1 MIGSMVIL
9 PAIASLRFNSP
20 KMPLPS
26 PDSHPQKSQEKST
39 LGLLG
44 ENLVA
49 QWLQDRGW
57 AIIARR
63 WRCRW
68 GEIDIIAGEIPGG
81 QLSEHPYQRIAFV
94 EVKTR
99 KNLSLDAG
107 GLLSIPPQKQAKL
120 LQTAEIFLSDRPELS
135 NYPCQFDVALVSYQ
149 KYPRRI
155 ASETLTR
162 TAAGETIWPTN
173 FSSPITLGQA
183 IFIKNSLGEYKL
195 TLHQYIAGAFDAE
208 IR

>member
-1 MIGSMVIL
+1 MVIL

-57 AIIARR
+57 AIIAKR

-68 GEIDIIAGEIPGG
+68 GEIDIIAGEIPGE
-81 QLSEHPYQRIAFV
+81 QLPEHPYQRIAFV

-99 KNLSLDAG
+99 KNRSWDAG
-107 GLLSIPPQKQAKL
+107 GLLSIHPQKQAKL

-135 NYPCQFDVALVSYQ
+135 NCPCQFDVALVSYQ
-149 KYPRRI
+149 KYQRRS
-155 ASETLTR
+155 AAPQTTL
-162 TAAGETIWPTN
+162 PNN

-183 IFIKNSLGEYKL
+183 IFIKNSLGEYQL

>member
-1 MIGSMVIL
+1 
-9 PAIASLRFNSP
+9 
-20 KMPLPS
+20 MPLPS
-26 PDSHPQKSQEKST
+26 SDSHPQKSQEKST
-39 LGLLG
+39 IGILG

-68 GEIDIIAGEIPGG
+68 GEIDIIAGEIPGE
-81 QLSEHPYQRIAFV
+81 QLPARAYQAIAFV

-99 KNLSLDAG
+99 KNRSWDAG
-107 GLLSIPPQKQAKL
+107 GLLSIHPQKQAKL

-135 NYPCQFDVALVSYQ
+135 NCPCQFDVALVSYQ
-149 KYPRRI
+149 KYQRR
-155 ASETLTR
+155 ASAPEATF
-162 TAAGETIWPTN
+162 PTE
-173 FSSPITLGQA
+173 FSSPIMLGQPV
-183 IFIKNSLGEYKL
+183 FIKNSLGEYQL

>member
-1 MIGSMVIL
+1 MVIL

-39 LGLLG
+39 IGILG

-49 QWLQDRGW
+49 RWLQDRGW
-57 AIIARR
+57 EIIARR

-81 QLSEHPYQRIAFV
+81 QLPEHLYQRIAFV

-99 KNLSLDAG
+99 KHRSLDAG

-149 KYPRRI
+149 KYQRRSS
-155 ASETLTR
+155 APQTKFPSE
-162 TAAGETIWPTN
+162 
-173 FSSPITLGQA
+173 FSSPIILGQPV
-183 IFIKNSLGEYKL
+183 FIENSLGEYQL
-195 TLHQYIAGAFDAE
+195 SLHQYIAGAFDAE